1 MDLTRCVVFFFI
13 VVIPRPTA
21 CPRPCAHLI
30 RIIEQAHNNTNG
42 SQFQPYEAQ
51 NSTDML
57 ATKFVCACGESGTFP
72 MCDGS
77 HYGLTDER
85 KAELTA
91 KAEAYK
97 QVRRY
102 PSLDCC

>member
-1 MDLTRCVVFFFI
+1 MFTLSSYFFSYNN
-13 VVIPRPTA
+13 
-21 CPRPCAHLI
+21 
-30 RIIEQAHNNTNG
+30 EQAHNNTNG
-42 SQFQPYEAQ
+42 TQFQPHEAQ
-51 NSTDML
+51 NSTDKP

-85 KAELTA
+85 KAVLTA

-97 QVRRY
+97 QVPRY
-102 PSLDCC
+102 HCNITSTSHQPTRPLFILWPSKI